1 MIVRLGLALLAM
13 RPLAAVADE
22 IQPTE
27 FGQGIIT
34 LPLFPPGKAPKVK
47 PSALTVVRDTKAY
60 ARFLD
65 RIPTKQISRTRPA
78 PPNTDPLLKKPKV
91 DFAKHTLLA
100 VSRPSMTRPVFGKIT
115 KSKNEIAVTVK
126 FPQDQIAARTIHIGT
141 YSAVLIP
148 KTDLPLRLRIVE
160 SQR

>member
-13 RPLAAVADE
+13 LPLAAVADE

-47 PSALTVVRDTKAY
+47 PSLLTVVRDAKAC

-65 RIPTKQISRTRPA
+65 RIPKKQISRTRPA
-78 PPNTDPLLKKPKV
+78 PPNPDPLLKRPPI
-91 DFAKHTLLA
+91 DFTKHTLLA
-100 VSRPSMTRPVFGKIT
+100 VSRPAMTRPVFTKIT
-115 KSKNEIAVTVK
+115 SAKREIMVTIE
-126 FPQDQIAARTIHIGT
+126 FPREEIAARPIHIGT
-141 YSAVLIP
+141 YTAVLIP
-148 KTDLPLRLRIVE
+148 KIKKPGRLRIVE
-160 SQR
+160 AQR